1 MIRNNRILRPEIQ
14 KKSRKF
20 IISVQAKGIKVGY
33 GNFYLFF
40 FYFDGF
46 PYSRVKLINNSHN
59 QIVSALANF
68 SSYFTV
74 STYFVCKMIRDNI
87 ISPSQQKKKFEDLYV
102 VFSVFVNM

>member
-1 MIRNNRILRPEIQ
+1 MIRNDRILRPEKQ
-14 KKSRKF
+14 KKTEKF
-20 IISVQAKGIKVGY
+20 IISIQTEGIKVGY

-74 STYFVCKMIRDNI
+74 STYFVCKWSET
-87 ISPSQQKKKFEDLYV
+87 ISYLVVNQKKFEDFLKICR
-102 VFSVFVNM
+102 